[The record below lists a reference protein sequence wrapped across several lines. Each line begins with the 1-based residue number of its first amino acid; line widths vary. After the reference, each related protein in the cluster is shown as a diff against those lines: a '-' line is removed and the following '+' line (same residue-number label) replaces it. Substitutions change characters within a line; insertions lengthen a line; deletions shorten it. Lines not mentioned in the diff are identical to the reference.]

1 MKTLKIISLLENNF
15 IIKENYKVLIK
26 TIKKLKKD
34 YQMVIYLYFFQG
46 FKYKEISKILN
57 QSISKTKMA
66 IHRAK
71 KLLEKYLKENDNYE
85 G

>member
-1 MKTLKIISLLENNF
+1 
-15 IIKENYKVLIK
+15 
-26 TIKKLKKD
+26 
-34 YQMVIYLYFFQG
+34 MVIYLYFFQG

-71 KLLEKYLKENDNYE
+71 KLLEKYLKEDDNYE
-85 G
+85 E